1 MLNIANEISEKRV
14 LVAPLNWGLG
24 HATRCVPIINALLAA
39 EKEVIIAAD
48 GYPLLFLKKQFPN
61 LQTIDFKGINI
72 KYCSSNSQILAMIL
86 QMPKIFFSIFKEHY
100 ELKKIIQQYDIQAVI
115 SDNRFGLW
123 NKKIKTIYI
132 THQISVKISKRFEF
146 LNKIA
151 YHLHYQI
158 INKYSQCFIPDF
170 EGENNL
176 SGDLSH
182 KYTLPKNAQ
191 FIGILSRFSQ
201 KILIDLNKKNNEN
214 NYKNV
219 AIISGVEPHRTI
231 LQKKLLNLFLSKNEK
246 SLIIEGKPAQNIDIQ
261 NINNVTIVS
270 HLEDEELAQTLKN
283 AEKIYCRSGYS
294 TLMDLWALGIKSA
307 ILIPTPG
314 QTEQEYLAE
323 HFLKKGFSVLK
334 QEDLD

>member
-1 MLNIANEISEKRV
+1 MNIVEKISEKRI

-39 EKEVIIAAD
+39 EKELIIAAD
-48 GYPLLFLKKQFPN
+48 GYPLQFLKKEFST
-61 LQTIDFKGINI
+61 LQTIEFKGINI
-72 KYCSSNSQILAMIL
+72 KYSSSNSQILAML
-86 QMPKIFFSIFKEHY
+86 FQVPKIIFAIFKEHF
-100 ELKKIIQQYDIQAVI
+100 ELKKIIQKYDIQAVI

-151 YHLHYQI
+151 YLLHCQI
-158 INKYSQCFIPDF
+158 IKKHSQCWIPDF
-170 EGENNL
+170 EDENNL

-182 KYTLPKNAQ
+182 KYPLPKNAV
-191 FIGILSRFSQ
+191 FIGVLSRFFT
-201 KILIDLNKKNNEN
+201 NFAYKKNNEI

-231 LQKKLLNLFLSKNEK
+231 LQEKLLKLFLNENEK
-246 SLIIEGKPAQNIDIQ
+246 SLIIEGKPAQKINIQ
-261 NINNVTIVS
+261 NFNDVTIVS

-294 TLMDLWALGIKSA
+294 TLMDLYALGIKSA
-307 ILIPTPG
+307 ILVSTPG
-314 QTEQEYLAE
+314 QTEQEYLTE
-323 HFLKKGFSVLK
+323 HFLKKGFKVLSQK
-334 QEDLD
+334 DI